1 MPFITFEGIEG
12 SGKSTQLRLLHEAYG
27 DRLLITQEPGGTPLG
42 VAIRAIL
49 LDRRHHA
56 MTATTEL
63 LLYLADRAQHVE
75 SLVRPALAEGR
86 TVVSDRYLE
95 TTFAYQGY
103 GRGIPQETIRTLGR
117 VATGG
122 LTPDLIVLLD
132 VPVDVGLARVGKRG
146 AHDRLE
152 AEVREFHERVA
163 AGYRQLVA
171 ESPERWLIIDGTLP
185 SPNIHERLVAEANRR
200 GLMPKDTHAVR

>member
-1 MPFITFEGIEG
+1 MPFITLEGIEG
-12 SGKSTQLRLLHEAYG
+12 SGKSTQLRLLQEAYG
-27 DRLLITQEPGGTPLG
+27 DQILLTQEPGGTPLG

-49 LDRRHHA
+49 LDRRHHE

-75 SLVRPALAEGR
+75 SLIRPALAQGR

-103 GRGIPQETIRTLGR
+103 GRGISQETIRNLGR

-122 LTPDLIVLLD
+122 LTPDLIVLID
-132 VPVDVGLARVGKRG
+132 VPVEVGLARVGKRG
-146 AHDRLE
+146 VHDRLE

-163 AGYRQLVA
+163 AGYRELVA
-171 ESPERWLIIDGTLP
+171 ENPERWLIVDGTLP
-185 SPNIHERLVAEANRR
+185 SPNIHQRLVAEAERR
-200 GLMPKDTHAVR
+200 KLLPKGSHGVR

>member
-1 MPFITFEGIEG
+1 M
-12 SGKSTQLRLLHEAYG
+12 RLLQEAYG
-27 DRLLITQEPGGTPLG
+27 DRLLLTQEPGGTPLG
-42 VAIRAIL
+42 VAIRSIL

-56 MTATTEL
+56 MTSTTEL

-75 SLVRPALAEGR
+75 SLLRPALAEGR

-103 GRGIPQETIRTLGR
+103 GRGIPAETIRSLGR

-122 LTPDLIVLLD
+122 LTPDLIVLLE
-132 VPVDVGLARVGKRG
+132 VPVETGLARVGKRG

-152 AEVREFHERVA
+152 SEVREFHERVA
-163 AGYRQLVA
+163 AGYRRLAA
-171 ESPERWLIIDGTLP
+171 EDPGRWQIIDGTLP
-185 SPNIHERLVAEANRR
+185 SPHIHEHIVAEAERR
-200 GLMPKDTHAVR
+200 GLMPARPHGVR